1 MKSTQGT
8 KLVGNKLKEKISLV
22 GTLRE
27 QNQSESTVKS
37 AQRKNE
43 IEMEKKMETRIKQ
56 TVREKKQTNK
66 AGNIK
71 RGCEITIK
79 VHRRF

>member
-1 MKSTQGT
+1 MKSTQGA

-37 AQRKNE
+37 AQRRNE
-43 IEMEKKMETRIKQ
+43 IEMEKRNGNKNKTDSQR
-56 TVREKKQTNK
+56 KKTNK
-66 AGNIK
+66 
-71 RGCEITIK
+71 
-79 VHRRF
+79 